1 MPETLYKCCSPECPG
16 LTWRASD
23 YPHPCKGE
31 PHARATETMI
41 DFVSGGGYAFLDA
54 LCMPV
59 DRGEHVGVEHV
70 GVEHVEGES

>member
-31 PHARATETMI
+31 PSYRARI
-41 DFVSGGGYAFLDA
+41 DGGGAACLDVVGEYACLGV
-54 LCMPV
+54 LCDDD
-59 DRGEHVGVEHV
+59 DRGEEVSA
-70 GVEHVEGES
+70 ESW